1 MFSDLISWSLSW
13 LFPLC
18 YQPPNLSILIPKY
31 FLNLSTNLYSMATT
45 MGQMPIVSHVDNWN
59 SSLAIFSF
67 SRPSLTQIS
76 QWKSCHYATI
86 DLCVTIWTMPFL
98 VVQLVNNL
106 PEMRETWVWSL
117 GWDNPLEKGKGTH
130 SRILAWRIPWIVK
143 SMGSQRVGHDGLS
156 LSIELSLIINFKA
169 FYLLW
174 MWLLSA
180 EKWSQAL
187 RRLGFSSCSAWAQEL
202 WFPGYRAYSVAVVL
216 RLVSLLVVSS
226 WTRNWTHVPW
236 IGGRILYHCA
246 SREAQE

>member
-1 MFSDLISWSLSW
+1 MFSRSPDHVSNYQLVICLGYPFSILGSNELSTVYPPNLLLLRHFFSQWKVMFSDLISWSLSW

-67 SRPSLTQIS
+67 SRPSLTEIS

-117 GWDNPLEKGKGTH
+117 GWDPLEKGKGTH
-130 SRILAWRIPWIVK
+130 SRILAWRSPWIVK
-143 SMGSQRVGHDGLS
+143 SMGSQRVGHDWLS
-156 LSIELSLIINFKA
+156 LSI
-169 FYLLW
+169 
-174 MWLLSA
+174 
-180 EKWSQAL
+180 
-187 RRLGFSSCSAWAQEL
+187 
-202 WFPGYRAYSVAVVL
+202 
-216 RLVSLLVVSS
+216 
-226 WTRNWTHVPW
+226 
-236 IGGRILYHCA
+236 
-246 SREAQE
+246 